1 MSPTKI
7 LKRDVAPF
15 GDDIEQVEG
24 FRADVEMGTK
34 KMRNPWEQIFPE
46 SE

>member
-7 LKRDVAPF
+7 LKRDVAPI
-15 GDDIEQVEG
+15 GDDIEQVG
-24 FRADVEMGTK
+24 GSRADVEMGTK
-34 KMRNPWEQIFPE
+34 KMRNPWKQKFPE